1 MQNAA
6 KSRNSPAASPLGGRD
21 HMQSP
26 VLSRAL
32 AACYAH
38 AARCQLHLPPR
49 LEWSLLSISCTGGL
63 FYQFR
68 WAGGPFDTNSFCPA
82 LLSMSKKKRLC
93 SDASI
98 PPSLSR
104 LPVPNLHPCLVFC
117 NFHSHCFDPEMMMK
131 PETGDAAA
139 VVVAQASWPCSRR
152 RTRTQQRCAACR
164 KAAAAAASA
173 AAPPKKW
180 SVKEHHDA
188 FSR

>member
-1 MQNAA
+1 M
-6 KSRNSPAASPLGGRD
+6 
-21 HMQSP
+21 
-26 VLSRAL
+26 
-32 AACYAH
+32 
-38 AARCQLHLPPR
+38 LPGA
-49 LEWSLLSISCTGGL
+49 SCTYRHGWNGL
-63 FYQFR
+63 FYQFHVR
-68 WAGGPFDTNSFCPA
+68 VVFFINFVGQVV
-82 LLSMSKKKRLC
+82 LLTQIRFVRLCSRCQKKKRLC

-104 LPVPNLHPCLVFC
+104 LPFPNLHPCLVFC

-152 RTRTQQRCAACR
+152 RTCTQQRCAACR